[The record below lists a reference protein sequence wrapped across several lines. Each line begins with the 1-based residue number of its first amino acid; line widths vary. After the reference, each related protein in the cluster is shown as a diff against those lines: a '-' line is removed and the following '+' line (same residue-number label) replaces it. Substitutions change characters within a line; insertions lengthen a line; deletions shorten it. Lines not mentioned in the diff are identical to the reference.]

1 MHHLVRSY
9 IIDSMGA
16 EETLQVATDAATVLA
31 GCIAFEA
38 QAVEQYQSNS
48 DIKLYVLNVC
58 NVLVVNGFAV
68 STLSDCDIVWRLA
81 RVCSDA
87 GYLID
92 IQPLVAS
99 AVSTEEARGTK
110 GDTDRKILATYRSS
124 KLERKLGKYS
134 GAKVKL
140 TQLLKRI
147 DSLRGSTTEPKLIL
161 NARVR
166 REIANIEMREGNF
179 TKAQDMLKN
188 IPHNV
193 YNSLTGTTF
202 AVQHLSLRE
211 LQAEIDGDMEAM
223 RDIRT
228 KMAADLRED
237 HPYTIR
243 AKSKLALLLGPTEKE
258 QAVSLSREAS
268 ETSMIRYGALYVG
281 TVNAQVTYARCL
293 LQRGTPVDVLTAS
306 QLLLEMAA
314 SGIMSHFGEHSSEQ
328 LEFRYQCA
336 KSAGMIAVS
345 GSKQKKKAIE
355 DLKTLRS
362 EVSDLL
368 GTKHPSVLRVT
379 ATYALLL
386 TESDKKTALSEI
398 EEACKLARDLP
409 TAHRVADRVQD
420 VRNMI
425 VKGITAH
432 EPVTYPGSA
441 DWTAYL

>member
-1 MHHLVRSY
+1 
-9 IIDSMGA
+9 MGA

-48 DIKLYVLNVC
+48 DIKLHVLNVC

-68 STLSDCDIVWRLA
+68 STLSDCDVVWRLA

-228 KMAADLRED
+228 KMAADL
-237 HPYTIR
+237 
-243 AKSKLALLLGPTEKE
+243 
-258 QAVSLSREAS
+258 
-268 ETSMIRYGALYVG
+268 
-281 TVNAQVTYARCL
+281 
-293 LQRGTPVDVLTAS
+293 
-306 QLLLEMAA
+306 
-314 SGIMSHFGEHSSEQ
+314 
-328 LEFRYQCA
+328 
-336 KSAGMIAVS
+336 
-345 GSKQKKKAIE
+345 
-355 DLKTLRS
+355 
-362 EVSDLL
+362 
-368 GTKHPSVLRVT
+368 
-379 ATYALLL
+379 
-386 TESDKKTALSEI
+386 
-398 EEACKLARDLP
+398 
-409 TAHRVADRVQD
+409 
-420 VRNMI
+420 
-425 VKGITAH
+425 
-432 EPVTYPGSA
+432 
-441 DWTAYL
+441 